1 MNKFIISSLFA
12 MFALLVS
19 CSSDDNGGGSEPI
32 STNSVFYGNLLF
44 AGSSIDDDTRCSLYT
59 KGDSA
64 SITLYDVSFSPMMPP
79 MDIVIPG
86 LECKKVDDIYII
98 SGKEIVPT
106 VSGNPITKY
115 KMSVV
120 DATLAGEKFV
130 LNTVTAMG
138 TIGFSN
144 NYVAPEPVIG
154 DRRYE
159 GTIMSGSFMKD
170 IIVDVAADEKTSTLD
185 IVLRNVKFAEN
196 MPLELD
202 VTLKAVPYSYS
213 SGTFTFKGNNIAPYI
228 FSEPEPAPAFTF
240 AVAEGTIYGKSISMT
255 AAMAENL
262 ASYLAG
268 KEFVFNGIEIGE

>member
-154 DRRYE
+154 DKRYE
-159 GTIMSGSFMKD
+159 GKILSDGFMKD
-170 IIVDVAADEKTSTLD
+170 IVVEVTADEETSTMD
-185 IVLRNVKFAEN
+185 IVLRNVKFAEK

-202 VTLKAVPYSYS
+202 VTLKAVPYSYIN
-213 SGTFTFKGNNIAPYI
+213 GTFTFKGNNIAPYI
-228 FSEPEPAPAFTF
+228 FSEPDPVPAYTF
-240 AVAEGTIYGKSISMT
+240 AVAEGTIYGKSISLT
-255 AAMAENL
+255 AVMAEDL
-262 ASYLAG
+262 APYLAG